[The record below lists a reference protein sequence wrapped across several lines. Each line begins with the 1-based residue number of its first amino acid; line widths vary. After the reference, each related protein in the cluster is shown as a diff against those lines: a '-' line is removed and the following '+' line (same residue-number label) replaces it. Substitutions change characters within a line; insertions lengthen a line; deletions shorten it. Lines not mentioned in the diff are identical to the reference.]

1 MDNFGRKPQDLCT
14 YSSPLF
20 KILRKVSLNRINK
33 EVKKVDQLEDKNDF
47 SYEGLI
53 STRDIVR
60 THKHKEYFASNM
72 VT

>member
-1 MDNFGRKPQDLCT
+1 
-14 YSSPLF
+14 
-20 KILRKVSLNRINK
+20 
-33 EVKKVDQLEDKNDF
+33 VDQLEDKNDF